1 METMYQAFSKM
12 LEAGDFDIVERVDL
26 EPRPE
31 RRRRLPA
38 SYTEG
43 LLSEGIKRHLPNGDA
58 WHHQSLALEAL
69 ESGRNVVISTG
80 TASGKS
86 LIFHLAVIREL
97 LEGSGRAIVVY
108 PLKSLLADQLKR
120 WRDQA
125 AHFGLPKATVA
136 ALSGDVGSDDRL
148 NALHEARVL
157 VVTPDILQ
165 AWLMRNIATAAARQ
179 LLCSLRYL
187 IIDEAHVYESVFGS
201 NAAFLFRRLFVAKD
215 RACRGSKST
224 AKLQIIATTATIFA
238 PADHLEAL
246 TGYEFDEVGEAEDGS
261 PSHKRTL
268 LHIASPPSGSD
279 TMLSDLLSRL
289 AAEVPDGSGGS
300 AIAFYDSRQGV
311 ERICA
316 RLDADD
322 IVPYRGGFDSA
333 ARAEIE
339 TRMRSGKLRAV
350 VATSALE
357 LGIDVAGF
365 TIGANVGVPP
375 SKKQFR
381 QRLGRVG
388 RAAPGIFAVLAD
400 RHAFTKLGSSFREYF
415 EGSVEPSYL
424 YLENRFIQF
433 AHAKCLLDE
442 AEQFGLNDKHA
453 PAKVKWPT
461 SFEANYQFAQPGAR
475 RPREFDYMN
484 QLGANSPHLN
494 FPLRQIGEANYELKV
509 GQRSQADPLGSIA
522 LNQAIREAYPG
533 ALYLHLKRPMKV
545 REWRATSYD
554 RSIRLEDALS
564 KTPTRPILHT
574 EITIGTG
581 TEDIIEGRV
590 MSSSTGLL
598 AEVTMQVTEAV
609 VGFKIGGQSRLY
621 RDLRSSDPGMSS
633 RRREFGTTGIVVRIT
648 EDWFSGGTGSAAAV
662 RSAFA
667 EALAE
672 MLIREKSIA
681 PHDLDHASTR
691 IALYERGV
699 PRKVTDTVVIYD
711 AVYGGLRLTEPL
723 YSDFD
728 EFLDRLRTAAQL
740 AGSDAFI
747 DAPTVSRL
755 YRWFE
760 ELRPGLSAETDQL
773 SAPDGEL
780 LVYAPG
786 SRVCA
791 RMNGMLQERVLLEP
805 RLETVL
811 GTETLFYGYEVPGNG
826 RAYVQH
832 DNIEPTGHDWRKVFW
847 NPLTGVIT
855 EPDSED
861 GGF

>member
-1 METMYQAFSKM
+1 METMYRAFLRM
-12 LEAGDFDIVERVDL
+12 VEAGDFDIVERVDM

-31 RRRRLPA
+31 RRMALPVSYTGGALADGIKRRLPD
-38 SYTEG
+38 
-43 LLSEGIKRHLPNGDA
+43 GDA
-58 WHHQSLALEAL
+58 WQHQAIALEAL
-69 ESGRNVVISTG
+69 EGGRNVVVATG

-86 LIFHLAVIREL
+86 LIFQLAVIREL

-120 WRDQA
+120 WRDQLV
-125 AHFGLPKATVA
+125 HFGLPPGSVA
-136 ALSGDVGSDDRL
+136 ALSGDVPSDDRL
-148 NALHEARVL
+148 TALLEARVL

-165 AWLMRNIATAAARQ
+165 AWLMRNVATAAARQ
-179 LLCSLRYL
+179 LLYSLRYL

-201 NAAFLFRRLFVAKD
+201 NAAFLFRRLFVAQD
-215 RACRGSKST
+215 RACRSARRSSN
-224 AKLQIIATTATIFA
+224 LQIIATTATIFA

-246 TGYEFDEVGEAEDGS
+246 TGYQFDEIGEADDGS
-261 PSHKRTL
+261 PSHQRTL
-268 LHIASPPSGSD
+268 LHIASPLSGSD
-279 TMLSDLLSRL
+279 VMLADLLGRL

-300 AIAFYDSRQGV
+300 AIAFHDSRQGV

-316 RLDADD
+316 KLDADD
-322 IVPYRGGFDSA
+322 IVPYRGGFDSK

-339 TRMRSGKLRAV
+339 SRMRAGKLRAV

-400 RHAFTKLGSSFREYF
+400 RHAFTKLGSSFCEYF
-415 EGSVEPSYL
+415 QGSVEPSYL

-442 AEQFGLNDKHA
+442 AEQFGLDDKQV
-453 PAKVKWPT
+453 PGRVEWPR

-509 GQRSQADPLGSIA
+509 GQRNQADPLGSIA

-545 REWRATSYD
+545 REWRATSFD
-554 RSIRLEDALS
+554 RSIRLEDAHS
-564 KTPTRPILHT
+564 KAPTRPILHT

-581 TEDIIEGRV
+581 IEDIIEGRV
-590 MSSSTGLL
+590 MSSASGML
-598 AEVTMQVTEAV
+598 AEVSMQVTEAV
-609 VGFKIGGQSRLY
+609 VGFKIGGQNRLY

-633 RRREFGTTGIVVRIT
+633 RRREFGTTGIVVRIA
-648 EDWFSGGTGSAAAV
+648 EDWFSGGTGAAAAV

-672 MLIREKSIA
+672 ILIREKSIA
-681 PHDLDHASTR
+681 PHDLDYASTR

-723 YSDFD
+723 YTDFE
-728 EFLDRLRTAAQL
+728 EFIDRLKTAASR
-740 AGSDAFI
+740 AGSEAFI
-747 DAPTVSRL
+747 DMPTVL
-755 YRWFE
+755 KLCTWFG
-760 ELRPGLSAETDQL
+760 ELQPGLSTETDQL
-773 SAPDGEL
+773 SAPTGEL

-791 RMNGMLQERVLLEP
+791 MVNGMLQERVLLEP
-805 RLETVL
+805 QLETVL
-811 GTETLFYGYEVPGNG
+811 GTQTLYYGYEVPEG

-832 DNIEPTGHDWRKVFW
+832 DNIQPTGHEWRKVFW
-847 NPLTGVIT
+847 NPLTGMIT
-855 EPDSED
+855 EPESDD